1 MKNMKLKICTFMAL
15 GLLLSSQVYA
25 EKPEWA
31 GQGKQAQEQTKAFG
45 DSMIHGVN
53 EEKEGVKK
61 KATKEY
67 GIIDD
72 KMKKAKKGSAEKVN
86 QGLEKQREKKQEKI
100 RKEIDKGSEQ
110 GQAAR
115 EEHSKKWWK
124 FWE

>member
-1 MKNMKLKICTFMAL
+1 MKLKISTLLTL
-15 GLLLSSQVYA
+15 GLLISTQVYA

-31 GQGKQAQEQTKAFG
+31 GQGKQTKEQTKAFG
-45 DSMIHGVN
+45 DSMKRGVN
-53 EEKEGVKK
+53 EELEAVKQ

-72 KMKKAKKGSAEKVN
+72 KMKKAKKGSAENIN
-86 QGLEKQREKKQEKI
+86 QGLEKQRKKKQEQI